1 MILHLASVLTW
12 RPTSSDKFVVHT
24 GFGVFYDLPVLNNLH
39 FGNYPVFSPN
49 QFYSA
54 SFGDPPPLANGA
66 PINTANV
73 FAGGFVPTLID
84 QQISLFVP
92 RDYRSPIVQQWSF
105 GVSSQLAQDW
115 ALEVNYVGNKG
126 THQGLLHLSG
136 NQPNPGL
143 GPLQP
148 RRPYPDFGPFL
159 VTTSDANTSY
169 NSLQAKLTKRF
180 SHGLSF
186 LTSYTFAHSIDD
198 SEGDEGFICGSGNL
212 ILQDDNNPKLD
223 RGRSCNDARQRL
235 VVSYIW
241 ELPVGKGKQFLNRGG
256 VINALLG
263 GWEVSGIASF
273 QSGFPFTPTIGSN
286 PANNGTFV
294 NRPDRLCA
302 GEGQKSVNSWFDASC
317 FDSAALHAALAAGN
331 PRFGT
336 SGRNILDG
344 PGFEDWDIALL
355 KHFQLGDRFQLEFR
369 AEFYNAF
376 NRANFGLPSTNIEDP
391 SSVGRIFSAGEPR
404 DIQFGLKLSF

>member
-1 MILHLASVLTW
+1 
-12 RPTSSDKFVVHT
+12 
-24 GFGVFYDLPVLNNLH
+24 LNNLH

-54 SFGDPPPLANGA
+54 SFGDPPPLVNGT
-66 PINTANV
+66 PLNLHTV
-73 FAGGFVPTLID
+73 FASGVIPSLID
-84 QQISLFVP
+84 QQISLFPP

-105 GVSSQLAQDW
+105 GISSQVAKDW
-115 ALEVNYVGNKG
+115 AVEVNYVGNRG
-126 THQGLLHLSG
+126 THQGMLHLSG

-159 VTTSDANTSY
+159 ITTSDANTTY
-169 NSLQAKLTKRF
+169 NSLQTKLTKNF
-180 SHGLSF
+180 SYGLS
-186 LTSYTFAHSIDD
+186 LLASYTFAKSIDD
-198 SEGDEGFICGSGNL
+198 SEGDEGFICGAGGNL
-212 ILQDDNNPKLD
+212 ILQDDNNPRLD

-241 ELPVGKGKQFLNRGG
+241 ELPFGRGRRYLNTGG
-256 VINALLG
+256 VVNAILG
-263 GWEVSGIASF
+263 GWKLSGVSSF

-286 PANNGTFV
+286 PANNGTFI
-294 NRPDRLCA
+294 NRPDRLCN
-302 GEGQKSVNSWFDASC
+302 GEGLKNVNSWFDTNC
-317 FDSAALHAALAAGN
+317 FDASALHAAFEAGH
-331 PRFGT
+331 PRFGN

-344 PGFEDWDIALL
+344 PGLQNWDLGLL
-355 KHFQLGDRFQLEFR
+355 KDFLFRERFTLQFR

-376 NRANFGLPSTNIEDP
+376 NRANFGLPASNIEDP